1 MPIETSSPK
10 AIKDAWTKLD
20 GLITEAQA
28 WDEPVWAQNLSSSQL
43 YTIKRNKRKLKN
55 SEYKNQCP
63 CQSHIWL
70 SDWAL
75 FRVIKF
81 IPNDQVGRMGSH
93 QG

>member
-1 MPIETSSPK
+1 MPIETASPK

-28 WDEPVWAQNLSSSQL
+28 WDEPFSSSQL
-43 YTIKRNKRKLKN
+43 YTIKRNKRRLKN

-70 SDWAL
+70 SGWAL